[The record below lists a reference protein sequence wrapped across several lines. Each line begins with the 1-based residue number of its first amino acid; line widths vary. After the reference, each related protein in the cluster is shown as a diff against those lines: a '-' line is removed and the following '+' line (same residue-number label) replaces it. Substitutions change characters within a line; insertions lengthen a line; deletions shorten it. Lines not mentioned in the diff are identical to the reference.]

1 MNGIIENLLQDN
13 VKIEFDTEEEKEK
26 ILGILPNEFQAQV
39 EGNEIIISFEKEE
52 IEATAYSYRG
62 GGMYLQKIDKIDSIR
77 KIKATLKTPELT
89 RKIADFKSKVH
100 QVKAEIYKAD
110 TERYNRGKIMATYN
124 LLKFFHWLNKTGE
137 IEILNEKMLGDG
149 DYDYYF
155 TLKSDYKYKGEEEI
169 HNIYGKENEEK
180 TYGDRILGMYK
191 EHIEKLKESGEYY
204 IEGSLVPKYEY
215 AGKDRIYY
223 GQGKG
228 VITKDG
234 KASLTFESDTVV
246 KGYFTA
252 EERKWCKSKIEP
264 IIYVA
269 MQNNDKGYIE
279 LPQEECLIR
288 SS

>member
-1 MNGIIENLLQDN
+1 MRARNGIIENLLQDN

-26 ILGILPNEFQAQV
+26 ILEILPNEFQAQV
-39 EGNEIIISFEKEE
+39 EGNEIIISFEEEE
-52 IEATAYSYRG
+52 IEAPVYSKGRG
-62 GGMYLQKIDKIDSIR
+62 RYLDKINSMG
-77 KIKATLKTPELT
+77 KIKASIKTPELT

-110 TERYNRGKIMATYN
+110 TERYNRGKIIATSSI
-124 LLKFFHWLNKTGE
+124 LKFFHWLNKTGE

-155 TLKSDYKYKGEEEI
+155 TLKSDYKYKDEEEI

-215 AGKDRIYY
+215 ASEDGIYY
-223 GQGKG
+223 TRGQETG

-234 KASLTFESDTVV
+234 KASLILEKDTFV
-246 KGYFTA
+246 GGGGILG
-252 EERKWCKSKIEP
+252 RKWCKSKIEP

-269 MQNNDKGYIE
+269 MQDNDKGYIE

-288 SS
+288 RS